1 MAVTLTTTQSVEG
14 RQVTAYL
21 GVIAGEAI
29 LGANIFKDLFA
40 GIRDIV
46 GGRSGAYEQEL
57 RRAREIAMEDLA
69 SAAAQLGADA
79 VVGIDL
85 DYETVGQGG
94 SMLMVT
100 VSGTAVR
107 LG

>member
-1 MAVTLTTTQSVEG
+1 MILTTTPQIAG
-14 RQVTAYL
+14 REISQYL
-21 GVIAGEAI
+21 GIVTGEAI

-57 RRAREIAMEDLA
+57 RKAREIAFQELEA
-69 SAAAQLGADA
+69 WALQLGADA
-79 VVGIDL
+79 VVAIDL

-100 VSGTAVR
+100 ASGTAVR

>member
-1 MAVTLTTTQSVEG
+1 MILSTTPQIAG
-14 RQVTAYL
+14 REISQYL
-21 GVIAGEAI
+21 GIVTGEAI

-57 RRAREIAMEDLA
+57 RRAREIAFQELEA
-69 SAAAQLGADA
+69 WAQQLGADA
-79 VVGIDL
+79 VVGIYL

-100 VSGTAVR
+100 ASGTAVK

>member
-1 MAVTLTTTQSVEG
+1 MIQTTTPSVEG
-14 RQVTAYL
+14 RSITEYL
-21 GVIAGEAI
+21 GVVTGEAI
-29 LGANIFKDLFA
+29 LGANIVKDLFA

-57 RRAREIAMEDLA
+57 RSARQIALEEMAAE
-69 SAAAQLGADA
+69 AAARGADA

-85 DYETVGQGG
+85 DYETVGSGG
-94 SMLMVT
+94 MLMVT
-100 VSGTAVR
+100 ASGTAVR

>member
-1 MAVTLTTTQSVEG
+1 MLITTTPEVNG
-14 RQVTAYL
+14 RPITSYL
-21 GVIAGEAI
+21 GIVTGEAI
-29 LGANIFKDLFA
+29 LGANVFKDLFA

-57 RRAREIAMEDLA
+57 RRAREIAFEELTEQARQM
-69 SAAAQLGADA
+69 GADA
-79 VVGIDL
+79 VVGVDV
-85 DYETVGQGG
+85 DYETVGQG

-100 VSGTAVR
+100 AAGTAVH

>member
-1 MAVTLTTTQSVEG
+1 MILTTTPSIEG
-14 RQVTAYL
+14 RQIGEYL
-21 GVIAGEAI
+21 GVVTGEAI

-57 RRAREIAMEDLA
+57 RRAREIAFQEM
-69 SAAAQLGADA
+69 AAAAEQLGADA
-79 VVGIDL
+79 VVAIYL
-85 DYETVGQGG
+85 DYETVSQGT
-94 SMLMVT
+94 MLMVT
-100 VSGTAVR
+100 ASGTAVR